1 MAGKYQAFPPFPGC
15 AVSVLWG
22 HIWCH
27 SGMLLRLRNT
37 PLAEEVKGSQSL
49 WIKCCFFSKKKKKG
63 SQSQAFL
70 EFQGNRGCL
79 LLRFQIWEIVSTD
92 LSLHGQGQPD
102 LATSTEEG
110 RAEKRSEDK
119 RQRHQKTLGFF
130 WLLLLFDCAVRLAG
144 FQFPRQG
151 LNLGYSCES

>member
-1 MAGKYQAFPPFPGC
+1 MRRYEMPPNKWLINIKLFLPSL

-37 PLAEEVKGSQSL
+37 PLAGEV
-49 WIKCCFFSKKKKKG
+49 KG

-79 LLRFQIWEIVSTD
+79 LLRFQIWEIVSID
-92 LSLHGQGQPD
+92 LPLHGQGRPD

-110 RAEKRSEDK
+110 RAEKWSEDK
-119 RQRHQKTLGFF
+119 RQRHQMTPGFF
-130 WLLLLFDCAVRLAG
+130 WLLLLLLFDCAVWLAG
-144 FQFPRQG
+144 FQFPSQG
-151 LNLGYSCES
+151 LNLGYSSEN